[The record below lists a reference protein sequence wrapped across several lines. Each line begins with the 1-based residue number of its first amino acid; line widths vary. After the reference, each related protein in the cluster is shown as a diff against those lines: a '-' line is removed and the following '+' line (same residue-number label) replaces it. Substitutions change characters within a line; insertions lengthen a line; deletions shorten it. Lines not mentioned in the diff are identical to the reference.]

1 VIAQVQAE
9 LLKIRSTRTTLGLV
23 AGMVA
28 LIVLFALLTGLLT
41 KAPHLT
47 TPEDQRGLLNIG
59 SIAGLFSALAGVMLI
74 TSEYRHGT
82 IRPTFL
88 FDPRRSQ
95 VLAAKAI
102 AGLLAG
108 AAFGV
113 VGEAL
118 GFGIGYLTLSAR
130 GIPFALTTAQ
140 AALMLGGGLAAVALW
155 AVIGIAVGAIVRN
168 QVGTIIGLLAWGL
181 IIDSL
186 LFAFMPSVGRFSPNQ
201 AENALEGLTT
211 KHLLPAAAG
220 AAVLIAWAAA
230 LTIAGILA
238 TARRDVT

>member
-1 VIAQVQAE
+1 MIDQIRAE

-47 TPEDQRGLLNIG
+47 TAEDQRGLLNVG

-88 FDPRRSQ
+88 FDPRRSHL
-95 VLAAKAI
+95 LAAKAI
-102 AGLLAG
+102 ASLLAG
-108 AAFGV
+108 TALGIA
-113 VGEAL
+113 GEAL
-118 GFGIGYLTLSAR
+118 GFGLGYLTLAVR
-130 GIPFALTTAQ
+130 GIPLALTTGQ
-140 AALMLGGGLAAVALW
+140 AALMTGGGLAAVALW
-155 AVIGIAVGAIVRN
+155 GAIGAAVGAIVRN
-168 QVGTIIGLLAWGL
+168 QAGTIIGLLAWGL
-181 IIDSL
+181 IVDSL
-186 LFAFMPSVGRFSPNQ
+186 LFAFVPSVGRFSPNR

-211 KHLLPAAAG
+211 KHLLPATAG
-220 AAVLIAWAAA
+220 GAVLLGWAAA

-238 TARRDVT
+238 TTRRDVT

>member
-1 VIAQVQAE
+1 MIDEVRAE

-28 LIVLFALLTGLLT
+28 LTVLVALLTGLLT
-41 KAPHLT
+41 KAPHLV
-47 TPEDQRGLLNIG
+47 TPEDQRGLLDVG
-59 SIAGLFSALAGVMLI
+59 SSAGLFSALAGVMLI

-88 FDPRRSQ
+88 FDPRRSN
-95 VLAAKAI
+95 VLAAKAA
-102 AGLLAG
+102 AGFLAG
-108 AAFGV
+108 IAFGL
-113 VGEAL
+113 VGVAL
-118 GFGIGYLTLSAR
+118 GFGIGALALAAR
-130 GIPFALTTAQ
+130 GIPFALTAGQTA
-140 AALMLGGGLAAVALW
+140 LLIGGGLAAVALW
-155 AVIGIAVGAIVRN
+155 GVIGVAVGAIVRS
-168 QVGTIIGLLAWGL
+168 QVGAIIGLLAWGL
-181 IIDSL
+181 IVDGL
-186 LFAFMPSVGRFSPNQ
+186 LFAFVPSVGRYSPNR

-220 AAVLIAWAAA
+220 GAVLFAWAAA

>member
-1 VIAQVQAE
+1 MIDQIRAE

-28 LIVLFALLTGLLT
+28 LIVFFALLTGLLT
-41 KAPHLT
+41 KAPHLV
-47 TPEDQRGLLNIG
+47 TPEDQRGLLNVG

-88 FDPRRSQ
+88 FDPRRSHL
-95 VLAAKAI
+95 LAAKAA

-108 AAFGV
+108 IAFGLA
-113 VGEAL
+113 GEAL
-118 GFGIGYLTLSAR
+118 GFGLGYLTLTAR
-130 GIPFALTTAQ
+130 GIPFALTTGQ
-140 AALMLGGGLAAVALW
+140 AALTVGGGLAAVALW
-155 AVIGIAVGAIVRN
+155 AAIGAAVGAIVRN

-181 IIDSL
+181 IIDNL
-186 LFAFMPSVGRFSPNQ
+186 LFAFVPSVGRFSPNR
-201 AENALEGLTT
+201 AENALEGLTA

-220 AAVLIAWAAA
+220 GAVLVAWAAA

>member
-1 VIAQVQAE
+1 MIDQLQAE

-23 AGMVA
+23 AGMIA
-28 LIVLFALLTGLLT
+28 LILLFSLLSGLLT
-41 KAPHLT
+41 KAPNLVSA
-47 TPEDQRGLLNIG
+47 EDQRGLLSVG
-59 SIAGLFSALAGVMLI
+59 SLAGVFSALAGVMLI

-82 IRPTFL
+82 ISPTFL
-88 FDPRRSQ
+88 FDPRRSR

-102 AGLLAG
+102 AALLAG
-108 AAFGV
+108 IAFGI

-118 GFGIGYLTLSAR
+118 GFGIGSLALHAR
-130 GIPFALTTAQ
+130 GIPFALTTGQ

-155 AVIGIAVGAIVRN
+155 SVIGVALGAIVRS

-181 IIDSL
+181 IVDNL
-186 LFAFMPSVGRFSPNQ
+186 LFAFVPSVGRYSPNR

-211 KHLLPAAAG
+211 KHLLPATAG
-220 AAVLIAWAAA
+220 GAVLLAWAAA
-230 LTIAGILA
+230 LTIASILT